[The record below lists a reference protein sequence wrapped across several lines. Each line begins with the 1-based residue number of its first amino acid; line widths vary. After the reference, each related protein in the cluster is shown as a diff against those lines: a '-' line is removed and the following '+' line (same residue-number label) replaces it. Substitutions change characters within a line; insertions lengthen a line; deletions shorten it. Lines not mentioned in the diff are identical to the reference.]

1 MCKAVKKSQ
10 SGAGRRSLRLGVAEP
25 VLNELRRPQRECP
38 GCGEY
43 DAQVRLVHHQG
54 RQRTEGDI
62 FTLDWDGS
70 TTSTRGGVD
79 KPYIAQGSKP
89 ANYVFLSSR
98 VRNAFCVFEKFKK
111 SSKEEDF
118 HGLCKRCEN
127 QVSMVSIIV
136 GAQHM

>member
-10 SGAGRRSLRLGVAEP
+10 SEAGRRSLRLGVAEP

-79 KPYIAQGSKP
+79 SQPTTCSCLRESGTLS
-89 ANYVFLSSR
+89 VFL
-98 VRNAFCVFEKFKK
+98 K
-111 SSKEEDF
+111 SLKS
-118 HGLCKRCEN
+118 HQKRKTFMACANGVKIKCPWLVLLLEP
-127 QVSMVSIIV
+127 SICDL
-136 GAQHM
+136 